1 MHSLPIFARI
11 AGEPVILIGAGE
23 AADAKR
29 RLIERAGGVAVS
41 PDDGRA
47 QYARIAF
54 IALEGEDMAH
64 AAAITANR
72 LKARGLLVNVVD
84 RPDLCD
90 FTTPAIVDRDPVLI
104 AVGTGGASAGLAKA
118 IRQRIERLLP
128 PGLGG
133 LADGLYTARSALR
146 ARWSDAR
153 TRRLALDAALAQ
165 GGALDP
171 LADHQAGVVMD
182 WLDAA
187 DDPAGDRTETIM
199 LTSPDPDDLTLRAA
213 RLLGEADRIVHDGT
227 APEAIL
233 ARARADAVRIVR
245 ALEEEAFAERGLT
258 VVITIAFV

>member
-29 RLIERAGGVAVS
+29 RLIGRAGGVAVS

-54 IALEGEDMAH
+54 IALEGDDMAH
-64 AAAITANR
+64 AAAIAAAR

-133 LADGLYTARSALR
+133 LAGGLYAARSALR
-146 ARWSDAR
+146 GRWSDAR
-153 TRRLALDAALAQ
+153 ARRLALDAALVQ

-171 LADHQAGVVMD
+171 LADHSEGAVEV
-182 WLDAA
+182 WLSVA
-187 DDPAGDRTETIM
+187 DDPVDSRTETIM

-213 RLLGEADRIVHDGT
+213 RLLGEADRIVHDGQV
-227 APEAIL
+227 PEAIL
-233 ARARADAVRIVR
+233 ARARADAVRIIR
-245 ALEEEAFAERGLT
+245 ALEDRASAERGLT
-258 VVITIAFV
+258 VVIRFMT